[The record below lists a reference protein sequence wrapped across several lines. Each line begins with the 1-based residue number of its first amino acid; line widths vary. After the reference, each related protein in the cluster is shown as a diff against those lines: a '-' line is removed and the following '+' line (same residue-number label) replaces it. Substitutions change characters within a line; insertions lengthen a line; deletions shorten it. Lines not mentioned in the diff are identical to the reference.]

1 MAKILVIEDD
11 QSVRKTVS
19 DQLRLE
25 HYTVEVTDNGTDG
38 LSRLRVYDYDVV
50 IVDWNLPDMTGLDIC
65 REYRSQGG
73 SALMLMLTGKS
84 KLVEKEEGLGA
95 GFDDY
100 LVKPFEVR
108 ELSARIRALLRRASS
123 KITSDVLKV
132 GKLSLDPR
140 TFRVTHNEE
149 DLKLL
154 PKEFA
159 ILEFLM
165 RHPHVVFS
173 CEAVMSRVW
182 TADEESSPE
191 IVRTHIKNLR
201 KKLDKVDESSLIST
215 VHGVGYKLVPP
226 KEPN

>member
-1 MAKILVIEDD
+1 MAKVLLIEDD

-19 DQLRLE
+19 AQLHLE
-25 HYTVEVTDNGTDG
+25 HHIVEEVDNGKDG
-38 LSRLRVYDYDVV
+38 LSRLLAYTYDVV
-50 IVDWNLPDMTGLDIC
+50 IVDWNLGDMTGVEIC
-65 REYRSQGG
+65 REYRAKAGN
-73 SALMLMLTGKS
+73 ALMLMLTGKS
-84 KLVEKEEGLGA
+84 KLLEKEEGLSA

-108 ELSARIRALLRRASS
+108 ELTARIRALLRRASAQM
-123 KITSDVLKV
+123 TGDVLKV
-132 GKLSLDPR
+132 GNLLLDPQ
-140 TFRVTHNEE
+140 TYRVTQNGE

-165 RHPHVVFS
+165 RHPHAVFS

-182 TADEESSPE
+182 TADEVSSPD
-191 IVRTHIKNLR
+191 IIRTHIKNLR
-201 KKLDKVDESSLIST
+201 KKLEKPDQPCLIST

-226 KEPN
+226 KGSD